1 MIYQFFAKHIKHLL
15 AVILILFFNFSVMA
29 NDDLFFSEMNIEVNI
44 PYVNN
49 SNVRNLAISKAEKLA
64 FEKISKKLLAPSD
77 FNQIIKF
84 NNINYE
90 YLVDSIEFIDEKISS
105 NENNLFILKN
115 DTDNIIEYVEY
126 KNKNTKKYS
135 FWELLY
141 ND

>member
-1 MIYQFFAKHIKHLL
+1 MIRKRFLK
-15 AVILILFFNFSVMA
+15 
-29 NDDLFFSEMNIEVNI
+29 
-44 PYVNN
+44 
-49 SNVRNLAISKAEKLA
+49 LAIYFSDDNY
-64 FEKISKKLLAPSD
+64 KKSYRAVS
-77 FNQIIKF
+77 
-84 NNINYE
+84 
-90 YLVDSIEFIDEKISS
+90 SIDKKISS

>member
-1 MIYQFFAKHIKHLL
+1 MLIRLKKCNAKRAQIS
-15 AVILILFFNFSVMA
+15 ILFNIIFFF
-29 NDDLFFSEMNIEVNI
+29 LFFTLRYYFSDDN
-44 PYVNN
+44 Y
-49 SNVRNLAISKAEKLA
+49 
-64 FEKISKKLLAPSD
+64 KKSYRAVS
-77 FNQIIKF
+77 
-84 NNINYE
+84 
-90 YLVDSIEFIDEKISS
+90 SIDEKISS